1 MGVAGYT
8 WKMKIIGLWGRKR
21 KTEKEGEEK
30 FVEGKY
36 LEKANIWKRNIFGEG
51 TYLEKENIWRR
62 RINDV
67 VYDRPTNNR
76 QGEYKPICLWKLYD
90 DGRQRSAKHL

>member
-8 WKMKIIGLWGRKR
+8 WKMKIIGLWGRK
-21 KTEKEGEEK
+21 K

-36 LEKANIWKRNIFGEG
+36 LEKENIWKRKIFGEG

-62 RINDV
+62 RINVDV
-67 VYDRPTNNR
+67 
-76 QGEYKPICLWKLYD
+76 
-90 DGRQRSAKHL
+90 